1 MNLLNGG
8 MEKITPISWH
18 AGKIDRVTR
27 SPGAAEARA
36 VVNGEDVLF
45 HARFQYGEMLSD
57 NPNVFDVNHL
67 VNVVPGCVISDS
79 RNVYYKLQSEELS
92 PKGAERRTDIELLAL
107 KAAQKRNHV
116 VVRWVHSEAQL
127 GNALTKAGAKELDL
141 FYTMKGMWRIV
152 EDDGMRSAR
161 KRRSTNTPLFE
172 NSSQRTSMV
181 PDGETFCGSNVTFEH
196 HSEE

>member
-1 MNLLNGG
+1 MLFL
-8 MEKITPISWH
+8 
-18 AGKIDRVTR
+18 V
-27 SPGAAEARA
+27 
-36 VVNGEDVLF
+36 VLF
-45 HARFQYGEMLSD
+45 LT
-57 NPNVFDVNHL
+57 
-67 VNVVPGCVISDS
+67 
-79 RNVYYKLQSEELS
+79 RNVYDKLQSEELS

-172 NSSQRTSMV
+172 LPWFLMGKLFVVPMLLLNTTQKSEGSMQLSC
-181 PDGETFCGSNVTFEH
+181 PFN
-196 HSEE
+196 